1 MAAPDYTDDL
11 RLAHLLADDADS
23 LTQARFRALDLHVM
37 SKPDLTPVTDADRGV
52 EESIR
57 RTLSRARSRDAVTG
71 EEQGTSGHSQR
82 RWIVDP
88 IDGTKNYVRGVPVW
102 ATLISL
108 VVDDEVVLGVVSA
121 PALQRRWWASKGQGA
136 WTGKSLMKATQCHVS
151 DVRRLEDASFS
162 YSSISGWEDRGIGED
177 LLALMRRVWRT
188 RAYGDFWSYML
199 LAEGAVDL
207 AAEPELEVYD
217 MAALDIIVREAG
229 GRFTSLDGRDGP
241 WGGNALASNGHLHD
255 AALSFIGSMA
265 EGDDDPDWPRTG
277 PGTVSD
283 LRSRRHRPVEDDG
296 RDGDGGPAHE

>member
-37 SKPDLTPVTDADRGV
+37 SKPDLTPVTDADQAV

-57 RTLSRARSRDAVTG
+57 RTLSKARSRDAVTG

-121 PALQRRWWASKGQGA
+121 PALQRRWWASAGQGA
-136 WTGKSLMKATQCHVS
+136 WTGKSLMKATACQVS

-162 YSSISGWEDRGIGED
+162 YSSISGWEDRGLGED
-177 LLALMRRVWRT
+177 MLALMRRVWRT

-199 LAEGAVDL
+199 LAEGAVDI

-229 GRFTSLDGRDGP
+229 GRFTSLEGHDGP
-241 WGGNALASNGHLHD
+241 WGGNALASNGHLHE
-255 AALSFIGSMA
+255 AALSFLGSV
-265 EGDDDPDWPRTG
+265 GDLDDDPDWPRTG
-277 PGTVSD
+277 PGSVSD
-283 LRSRRHRPVEDDG
+283 LRSRRQRTSDEDD
-296 RDGDGGPAHE
+296 ASE

>member
-37 SKPDLTPVTDADRGV
+37 SKPDLTPVTDADQAV

-57 RTLSRARSRDAVTG
+57 RTLSKARSRDAVTG

-82 RWIVDP
+82 RWIIDP

-108 VVDDEVVLGVVSA
+108 AVDDEVVLGVVSA
-121 PALQRRWWASKGQGA
+121 PALQRRWWASAGQGA
-136 WTGKSLMKATQCHVS
+136 WTGKSLMKATECHVS

-162 YSSISGWEDRGIGED
+162 YSSISGWEDRGLGED
-177 LLALMRRVWRT
+177 MLALMRRVWRT

-199 LAEGAVDL
+199 LAEGAVDI

-229 GRFTSLDGRDGP
+229 GRFTSLEGREGP
-241 WGGNALASNGHLHD
+241 WGGNALASNGHLHE
-255 AALSFIGSMA
+255 AALSFLGSVRDL
-265 EGDDDPDWPRTG
+265 DDDPDWPRTG
-277 PGTVSD
+277 PGSVSD
-283 LRSRRHRPVEDDG
+283 LRSHRHRVSDEGSDDEDG
-296 RDGDGGPAHE
+296 AE